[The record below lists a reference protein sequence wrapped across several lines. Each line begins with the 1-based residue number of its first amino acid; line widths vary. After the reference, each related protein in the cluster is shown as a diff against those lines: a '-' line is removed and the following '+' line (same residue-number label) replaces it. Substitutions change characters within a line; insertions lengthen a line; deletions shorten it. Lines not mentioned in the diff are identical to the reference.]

1 MKRLEA
7 LTLLASNASHDRLK
21 AARSLILTAEKSDIK
36 TLKRARQ
43 FETVAHVRASLDRA
57 LDRLAITS
65 VHPENEA
72 SAEFDVPDEVRRQIE
87 TKAIEWVAGLILHE
101 IASPIGLV
109 RKTAAREITD
119 YENSK
124 TKRHLDML
132 QRIFEAVDH
141 LKTATVVPR
150 PSEFDL
156 AKMISDV
163 ISAEADGSKSSPTL
177 LGPKPLLVRSDP
189 ALLRLA
195 LCNGVRNAIE
205 AVADVGSNEAHP
217 IVITWG
223 VTDVD
228 YWISVLDKG
237 QGLAGSSQSA
247 FEVGTTTK
255 PAHTGFGLAI
265 ARQAM
270 KTLAGDV
277 SLQPSTT
284 GGARYEMRWPK

>member
-1 MKRLEA
+1 
-7 LTLLASNASHDRLK
+7 
-21 AARSLILTAEKSDIK
+21 LILTAEKSDIK

-124 TKRHLDML
+124 PKRHLDML